1 MIKNYITK
9 AVLFVV
15 LSLLCFFIHDFILE
29 YYQIVLPFSL
39 EKVYLFHV
47 GFSLLICV
55 NFILLLTVDE
65 ISEQL
70 GFIYL
75 GSIFLKLILF
85 SVAFNKTLFTE
96 ENVLFSS
103 KISLLIPTVI
113 FLLTEA
119 IFVIKILNRK

>member
-15 LSLLCFFIHDFILE
+15 FSFLCFFLHNFLLE

-39 EKVYLFHV
+39 EKVYFFHV
-47 GFSLLICV
+47 GFSMLIYV
-55 NFILLLTVDE
+55 NFLLFLTVDK

-75 GSIFLKLILF
+75 GAIFLKLTLF
-85 SVAFNKTLFTE
+85 SVVFNKSIFSE
-96 ENVLFSS
+96 ENLIFST

-119 IFVIKILNRK
+119 ICVIKILNRK